1 MSWTAKGS
9 RQGSIEGDTALL
21 LVRTIEIFSGRHVS
35 TEQKLSLW
43 EYCHLEQLT
52 SSICSKLSRRVL
64 AQVRCPEFINTSTS
78 LWIACKFSVYE
89 ILIINSSE
97 WKKYREHW
105 GPRPASGFGDWRIVT
120 ACSSRQQRTQ
130 QSDQGDISPCGE
142 ELLLRCPF
150 PSWTNW

>member
-1 MSWTAKGS
+1 MSWVAKGS
-9 RQGSIEGDTALL
+9 QGSIEGDTALL
-21 LVRTIEIFSGRHVS
+21 LVRTIEIFSRRHVS

-43 EYCHLEQLT
+43 EYSKLEQLT

-64 AQVRCPEFINTSTS
+64 NLVRCPKFIYTSTS
-78 LWIACKFSVYE
+78 LWIVCNFSIYKS
-89 ILIINSSE
+89 LIINSSE

-105 GPRPASGFGDWRIVT
+105 GPRPASGFGDWRIVS

-142 ELLLRCPF
+142 ELLLRCPL
-150 PSWTNW
+150 PSWKNW